1 MPFVGIISKE
11 NDSNFIKNAI
21 SKNSKESNF
30 EIININ
36 RKSIENVKNVKFDIL
51 VICENI
57 EKMIKN
63 SSYLE
68 EIIKKADYIIVN
80 SDIKENLSI
89 LRNAEANIITYGFN
103 AKATITISSI
113 KEEKIIKETKYC
125 KIINQGKVGE
135 GEYTYSIEKIYIKEL
150 KRDEV
155 RFCVYKATRRGDETY
170 IPRSLDVTELELIE
184 LIKEKTK
191 LRERLKKQANL
202 ITQIEAL
209 QYKS

>member
-1 MPFVGIISKE
+1 MGK
-11 NDSNFIKNAI
+11 
-21 SKNSKESNF
+21 
-30 EIININ
+30 
-36 RKSIENVKNVKFDIL
+36 KS
-51 VICENI
+51 
-57 EKMIKN
+57 
-63 SSYLE
+63 
-68 EIIKKADYIIVN
+68 
-80 SDIKENLSI
+80 
-89 LRNAEANIITYGFN
+89 
-103 AKATITISSI
+103 
-113 KEEKIIKETKYC
+113 EEKIIKETKYC

>member
-1 MPFVGIISKE
+1 M
-11 NDSNFIKNAI
+11 N
-21 SKNSKESNF
+21 
-30 EIININ
+30 NIGK
-36 RKSIENVKNVKFDIL
+36 KS
-51 VICENI
+51 
-57 EKMIKN
+57 
-63 SSYLE
+63 
-68 EIIKKADYIIVN
+68 
-80 SDIKENLSI
+80 
-89 LRNAEANIITYGFN
+89 
-103 AKATITISSI
+103 
-113 KEEKIIKETKYC
+113 EEKIIKETKYC
-125 KIINQGKVGE
+125 KIISQGKVGE